1 MGVDDDGKPIKMHN
15 KKTVFDDE
23 GLEAAR
29 DIFGCDFDYG
39 EFEQYDDWE
48 EGEEEEEDEDD
59 EYDQDDPRPAKKK
72 KEKRKTIKKSIYEV
86 FEPSELERGHLTDQ
100 DHEIRKIDIPER
112 FQLRL
117 IPVTRT
123 RAEGDD
129 RSTDKELDAESKW
142 IYHHAFYRP
151 FISNQEGRDE
161 ARQRSRLDRNMV
173 QKIYNALDL
182 MRNSTCEVPFIAF
195 YRKEEVQPE
204 LNIHDLWKVYK
215 MDEKWCQLK
224 GRKENLRSLLQKM
237 LEYQGDP
244 IMKDLDAPL
253 PENVRMLDQ
262 EDINRIDEIQTTE
275 EFNDCYKH
283 FQLYYGKDRAAM
295 QDHFK
300 AKENAKEPQAKKT
313 RTRIVKVKRMVKRKV
328 QKKRKSK
335 KFNIDSDDSDSDS
348 EKKNTDKE
356 KPKKR
361 AIIDSDDDED
371 ENMEKKGS
379 DDEGKKGSDDEGKK
393 GSGDEGKKRSD
404 DEGNKGSDDEG
415 IAEDKGSDDE
425 GIEIDGEKTNEA
437 KKDKSDEMEVDGEKN
452 DEDNDKEKS
461 KENDDTENELSKD
474 NEKD

>member
-1 MGVDDDGKPIKMHN
+1 LQKKFKRLKRIEEDDSDADEDGDGRDRIANEIFDHGSGDEEEDRHSSAHAPREEGAPQDYGSGEGEDDSEEEDNFIVDDDGKPIKMH
-15 KKTVFDDE
+15 KKKAVFDDE

-59 EYDQDDPRPAKKK
+59 EYDEDDDDGPRPPKRK
-72 KEKRKTIKKSIYEV
+72 KEKRKAIKKSIYEV

-100 DHEIRKIDIPER
+100 DQEIRKIDIPER

-161 ARQRSRLDRNMV
+161 ARQRPRLDRNMV

-237 LEYQGDP
+237 LEYQGDL

-253 PENVRMLDQ
+253 PENVRMLQQ
-262 EDINRIDEIQTTE
+262 EDI
-275 EFNDCYKH
+275 
-283 FQLYYGKDRAAM
+283 DR
-295 QDHFK
+295 
-300 AKENAKEPQAKKT
+300 
-313 RTRIVKVKRMVKRKV
+313 
-328 QKKRKSK
+328 
-335 KFNIDSDDSDSDS
+335 
-348 EKKNTDKE
+348 
-356 KPKKR
+356 
-361 AIIDSDDDED
+361 
-371 ENMEKKGS
+371 
-379 DDEGKKGSDDEGKK
+379 
-393 GSGDEGKKRSD
+393 
-404 DEGNKGSDDEG
+404 
-415 IAEDKGSDDE
+415 
-425 GIEIDGEKTNEA
+425 
-437 KKDKSDEMEVDGEKN
+437 
-452 DEDNDKEKS
+452 
-461 KENDDTENELSKD
+461 
-474 NEKD
+474 